1 MKRILISNFPGR
13 TGQFLILVIFIAIF
27 AFSSQAQILNDDLS
41 QGPATNIDATGLVQ
55 LLGGIACWLLRFA
68 IIAVSIAMIFYGI
81 LFLKGRGSPQ
91 GMTYAKKALTWGL
104 VGGLIIFGV
113 FTIILSVAGII
124 WVSYPILSIVNC

>member
-81 LFLKGRGSPQ
+81 SF
-91 GMTYAKKALTWGL
+91 KAVVT
-104 VGGLIIFGV
+104 V
-113 FTIILSVAGII
+113 IILFFFLHC
-124 WVSYPILSIVNC
+124 LSERNIFFYLTLLQ